1 MNTITYLFLT
11 EKNFN
16 ESSKE
21 SQAAYRKFGCIEATE
36 INQVIAENE
45 PYDVQMEFVL

>member
-1 MNTITYLFLT
+1 MKPKASDWYKKIWTLDI
-11 EKNFN
+11 KN
-16 ESSKE
+16 
-21 SQAAYRKFGCIEATE
+21 RKLGCIEAIE